1 MTENKWMVLEQ
12 AVRLINDGDKV
23 AVGGHMEMAPLA
35 LKREMIR
42 QGRKNLRLVT
52 VPRGAIG
59 VDMLIGAGMV
69 HSIETAQVV
78 MDEYGS
84 APNFRKSVEQGRIQ
98 VLDHS

>member
-1 MTENKWMVLEQ
+1 MGENKWMVLEE
-12 AVRLINDGDKV
+12 AVSLINDDEKI
-23 AVGGHMEMAPLA
+23 AVGGHMEMAPMA
-35 LKREMIR
+35 LIREMIR
-42 QGRKNLRLVT
+42 QGKKNLRLVT

-59 VDMLIGAGMV
+59 VDMLTGAGMV
-69 HSIETAQVV
+69 NSIETAQVV